1 MDEADSIAMFFHCI
15 RHLPCNSLLQARVD
29 NDHKLA
35 GDLALFCRCNDLRQR
50 IEALEFFRF
59 DLDVVLDAKVEQLL
73 ELFAART
80 QQRTSKAQVSEDCSI
95 T

>member
-1 MDEADSIAMFFHCI
+1 MP
-15 RHLPCNSLLQARVD
+15 RKSLLQARVD
-29 NDHKLA
+29 DDHKLA
-35 GDLALFCRCNDLRQR
+35 SDLALFCRCDDLRQR
-50 IEALEFFRF
+50 VETLELFRF

-80 QQRTSKAQVSEDCSI
+80 QQRTSKAQVSEDCRI

>member
-1 MDEADSIAMFFHCI
+1 MP
-15 RHLPCNSLLQARVD
+15 RKPLLQARVD
-29 NDHKLA
+29 DDHKLA
-35 GDLALFCRCNDLRQR
+35 GDLAFFCRGNDLRQR

-80 QQRTSKAQVSEDCSI
+80 QQRTSKAQVSEDCRI